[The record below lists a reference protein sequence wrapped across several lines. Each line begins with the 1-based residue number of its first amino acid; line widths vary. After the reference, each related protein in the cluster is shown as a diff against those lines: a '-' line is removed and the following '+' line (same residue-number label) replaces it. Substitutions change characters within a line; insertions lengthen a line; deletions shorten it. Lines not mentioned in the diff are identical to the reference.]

1 MRQKPSTE
9 IPPGGD
15 GAAQANQERDE
26 RSRMSAGAPASSS
39 IVAAAVA
46 SLLIVLVAFWP
57 SVSGFF
63 EVWSRY
69 NYSHGFL
76 VAPLCAWLVW
86 RKKEILLPPGETF
99 PPAFLFLVGLSVLWL
114 FAVVMQVQ
122 VAHLALFP
130 FVLFFWAAAVLGWK
144 VGRPLLPILAIFLLV
159 VPFWEVL
166 TPLLQ
171 GITTAVSGSVLSLL
185 GITAEIRNH
194 QILLP
199 SGVIEVATECSGLG
213 FFLVGLT
220 LGAFA
225 SQLFLKRW
233 RSRLTL
239 VALAGFIAMV
249 SNWIRVAGLTLVG
262 HYTQMESDLL
272 AEHGTFGWV
281 IFTISLVPLFFLGRR
296 IERWDRSLEERR
308 GSPAAPAKAGVQES
322 EPGMG
327 FTEPE
332 GTAGQVTMATAE
344 PAGTEPEGAG
354 EVHAAGPGG
363 AEATEVPGATEGPGA
378 AEAMEASAAPEETVP
393 YRAPNLTTRILLAT
407 ALAVVGPL
415 LFFGVGTLPRA
426 QTPDQELASLVPDD
440 GWQAVESPAPRPYE
454 WEPDF
459 QGASEHERAAFTNGE
474 ARIFGDRLV
483 YESQAQGAELIYFA
497 NRIAEPRAVLA
508 ERLLSPMGSGERWV
522 KETVVGTAEGPILVW
537 HWYRVGGVETAFEPW
552 AKVLEIVAFLRR
564 SPRAEL
570 VALSTLCAPQ
580 SCEGAFGAMRHFT
593 FGIPPSEAETSS
605 TDTSGESTDTT
616 GVEPAVQEDAP
627 REAREK
633 GTSLTPTS

>member
-1 MRQKPSTE
+1 
-9 IPPGGD
+9 
-15 GAAQANQERDE
+15 
-26 RSRMSAGAPASSS
+26 MSGGAPDSSS
-39 IVAAAVA
+39 IVAPAAV

-99 PPAFLFLVGLSVLWL
+99 PPAFVFLVGLSVLWL

-159 VPFWEVL
+159 VPFWEAL

-308 GSPAAPAKAGVQES
+308 GSPADPAKAGVQEGD
-322 EPGMG
+322 PGVG
-327 FTEPE
+327 IGEPE
-332 GTAGQVTMATAE
+332 GTADQVTMAAAE
-344 PAGTEPEGAG
+344 PAGIEPEGAG

-363 AEATEVPGATEGPGA
+363 AQATEDPGAAEVPGGAETTEGPGA
-378 AEAMEASAAPEETVP
+378 AKAPAAPTAPEDGLP
-393 YRAPNLTTRILLAT
+393 YRAPSLTTRILLAT

-426 QTPDQELASLVPDD
+426 QTPDQELASLVPGD

-474 ARIFGDRLV
+474 ARLFGDRLV

-522 KETVVGTAEGPILVW
+522 RETVVGTAEGPVLVW

-552 AKVLEIVAFLRR
+552 AKVLEIVAFFRR

-580 SCEGAFGAMRHFT
+580 SCESAFEAMRHFT
-593 FGIPPSEAETSS
+593 FGIPPSEEETPSTGTS
-605 TDTSGESTDTT
+605 DESANTSGADTAGTDTA
-616 GVEPAVQEDAP
+616 GVEPAVQEDPAGES
-627 REAREK
+627 RAE